1 MQHQKKGIFMPNLFW
16 DFSVNIYG
24 HDGVPA
30 ACLAL
35 QENCEIDVNM
45 ILFCCWAGE
54 IGAGRL
60 DVQDLR
66 TALGAINGW
75 HREIVRGL
83 RMVRNHLTTGFRGFD
98 DEIVRTFR
106 QKILN
111 LELESERMEQ
121 DRLLGTISLSSNAN
135 ASPQQRATDTAAN
148 LANYFTLSGSLTYKD
163 SNSHVANILAA
174 CFSELPK
181 SDIEEI
187 VASNFESSS

>member
-1 MQHQKKGIFMPNLFW
+1 MPNLFW

-24 HDGVPA
+24 RDGVPA

-45 ILFCCWAGE
+45 VLFCCWAGE

-60 DVQDLR
+60 DVQDIR

-83 RMVRNHLTTGFRGFD
+83 RTVRNQLTTGFRGFD
-98 DEIVRTFR
+98 DESVRTFR

-111 LELESERMEQ
+111 LELEAERMEQ
-121 DRLLGTISLSSNAN
+121 DRLLGTILLSSNAN
-135 ASPQQRATDTAAN
+135 ASPHEKVTDTAIN
-148 LANYFTLSGSLTYKD
+148 LANYFTLSGSLKHKD
-163 SNSHVANILAA
+163 SNSHIANILAA
-174 CFSELPK
+174 CFSELSK
-181 SDIEEI
+181 LEVEKI
-187 VASNFESSS
+187 VDDSFKSSS